1 MASSYRYKMGEHISC
16 IFIENPPPND
26 DSYDM
31 QITGYG
37 AMYTN
42 AADFVQLDEARWNYR
57 YYLSRCKQDILEIPD
72 HITYIANA
80 AFNNLGG
87 YFGYG
92 AVKYVIIGEDV
103 EEIGNGA
110 FACGYDSTNAD
121 LDYLPHGQ
129 GAVLG
134 ITVKGDK
141 VKKLGVGC
149 FGGQTEV
156 TDIDFHGS
164 VELIGNMECFEGCH
178 NLERLNL
185 ADDWEFT
192 DASPYIYPHAFRTF
206 WKCLKLWR
214 ISENNTICDVL
225 NESGP
230 YTGGNYYG
238 CESLQSITIRNTID
252 DFSDDPYTQWIDTS
266 LFVRRNHGTAL
277 DSDGCFITELDT
289 PFQQWWEFI
298 ESQTYDIKEII
309 NRVFVHKS
317 SFSVYV
323 YHMGRIIELKGGDTG
338 DIPVA
343 HEGQWKYLR
352 CAQDSENP
360 AYSPIHF
367 AHNGHWYQFKY

>member
-42 AADFVQLDEARWNYR
+42 AADFVQLDEARWNYN

-72 HITYIANA
+72 HITYIANQ

-87 YFGYG
+87 YFWYG

-110 FACGYDSTNAD
+110 FGCLYDDSDPN

-141 VKKLGVGC
+141 VKKLGLGC
-149 FGGQTEV
+149 FMGQTEV

-164 VELIGNMECFEGCH
+164 VELIGNQYCFEGCH

-192 DASPYIYPHAFRTF
+192 DGIPAYYPHARRTF

-214 ISENNTICDVL
+214 ISENNTICSVFP
-225 NESGP
+225 NTTGISGV
-230 YTGGNYYG
+230 GGNYYG
-238 CESLQSITIRNTID
+238 CESLQSIIIRNTID
-252 DFSDDPYTQWIDTS
+252 DFSYEPDTVVPD
-266 LFVRRNHGTAL
+266 LYVRLNHGSAL
-277 DSDGCFITELDT
+277 DPDGYFITELEC
-289 PFQQWWEFI
+289 PFPQVWEIDF
-298 ESQTYDIKEII
+298 KNLC
-309 NRVFVHKS
+309 NRVIIPKS
-317 SFSVYV
+317 TFSVYV
-323 YHMGRIIELKGGDTG
+323 YHIGRIIQLKGGDTG